1 MPVEQFRGY
10 VAAIVA
16 ALCVVGGGAALIY
29 LWQLPPVD
37 PPRELTLIYGL
48 IGSLIGAGTTF
59 LFVSEGASRATN
71 AAERSF
77 ASGSVAGAAAPEQV
91 TTVTPSST
99 TIATGAS
106 PNMNVGAEPGGPPPA
121 PLDDAAGVDP
131 L

>member
-29 LWQLPPVD
+29 LWALPPVD

-77 ASGSVAGAAAPEQV
+77 ASGSASGASAPEQI
-91 TTVTPSST
+91 TTVTPDST
-99 TIATGAS
+99 TIATGTS
-106 PNMNVGAEPGGPPPA
+106 PTVNVGVGEGGPPPA
-121 PLDDAAGVDP
+121 SLDDAEAP
-131 L
+131 TP